1 MFIPKQQVALCDIK
15 VTICKHPLYR
25 RSIVMAGHM
34 KVLNDYIFAGAKSV
48 FFVVLL
54 TIIPRISHQNTGKKC
69 LFYFEAYYK

>member
-1 MFIPKQQVALCDIK
+1 
-15 VTICKHPLYR
+15 
-25 RSIVMAGHM
+25 M